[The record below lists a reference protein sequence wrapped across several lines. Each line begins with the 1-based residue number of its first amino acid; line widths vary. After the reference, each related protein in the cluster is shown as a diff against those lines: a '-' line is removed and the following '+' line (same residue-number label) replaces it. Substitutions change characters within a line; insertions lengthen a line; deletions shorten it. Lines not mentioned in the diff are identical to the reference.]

1 MWMAKTGGENS
12 GPGKNNL
19 FPEFATFWEEIQ
31 LGKSCKGGNT
41 PGRTGA
47 KGRKNIN
54 KKHR

>member
-1 MWMAKTGGENS
+1 MGSAKTGGENS

-31 LGKSCKGGNT
+31 LGKSCKGWKAL
-41 PGRTGA
+41 GRIGA
-47 KGRKNIN
+47 KGRIKIN

>member
-1 MWMAKTGGENS
+1 MGKTEWENS
-12 GPGKNNL
+12 GMGKNNL
-19 FPEFATFWEEIQ
+19 FPEFATFWVEIQ